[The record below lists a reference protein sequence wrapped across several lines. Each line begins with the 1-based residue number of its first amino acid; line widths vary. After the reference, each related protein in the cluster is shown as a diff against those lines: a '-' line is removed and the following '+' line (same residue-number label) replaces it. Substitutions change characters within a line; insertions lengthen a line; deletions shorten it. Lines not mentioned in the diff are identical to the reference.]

1 MSSFKHTAQEL
12 IQYVFAPKIAVVSSS
27 GAEAICQKNN
37 LTFVQLVRPFCT
49 LKNEA
54 TIRDPSNFSFTLKH
68 FHVCMRDIWWQPPQ
82 PALAKK
88 LLNDA
93 VTSSPIPDD
102 ASKTTMI
109 VGSYEL
115 NIHTST
121 PWFEAYRDVFFQA
134 NYPSEHEFSQHYV
147 ACIYVVSSQHTSP
160 LEEFQ
165 RLHHEQQQ
173 HFQRSAQQAKWFLPQ
188 IVKYYV
194 LLHDLVEGDLS
205 VAESAFHSIKMTYG
219 AQFCYLLQI
228 NSHQDIPISGI
239 NDTQKT
245 STLPDSWKQFLHQ
258 TVEKPPT
265 QGKDVEIPSAL
276 TDGTFNN
283 FVEVGQEAQ
292 LHVDYN
298 GETEKPVNDILMS
311 HPLSEESDS
320 SPVSQTPLDSMTS
333 SWSSQTSAKWSAASQ
348 PHGMC
353 LSVSDIDNIKNFVQE
368 FCLQALMPFAERQ
381 IRQLSEQVANRKGL
395 HRSLFSATKKWFGSS
410 KPGLQGVTPAS
421 NSVVYSQD
429 APELQ
434 VRRLGDL
441 AFMFRLYDL
450 SYQAYHNA
458 KREFNSDQAWL
469 YCAGAM
475 EMAAL
480 SVFMIGNLSQRQY
493 PFHYME
499 SAISMYLNTCKMVH
513 LATRAT
519 LLSTDCLRAMGM
531 YSDAALQFIR
541 MTSED
546 SDLRSAL
553 LLEQAAH
560 CFLKIKLPMVRKYA
574 FHIILA
580 GHRFSKAG
588 QRRHSLRSYKD
599 ALQVY
604 KDRGWSLAQD
614 HIYFTV
620 GRQSQNLKHLEDS
633 CSAFRAL
640 LADKSQQPVAQ
651 QTAFLREYLFV
662 QKFLTQSTD
671 VNSLPLLPLPYIDCQ
686 STKVLFDEPLSV
698 PCDGSDLVQSR
709 GFDDDH
715 DSELWRKLEEML
727 IIKARGSLPVL
738 HRPQVCCM
746 SNKTDNSNRP
756 TAVVGVLHSTY
767 HVTHQKLYLERTTI
781 LLYVKNP
788 LRVPILLSNLYL
800 LWTFIPVKECN
811 QHVVEHIN
819 NDQNT
824 GKNLDLESL
833 IKTEIL
839 PELTLQSEEETSVQ
853 LSVTPYVVGELHI
866 TGLSYGLGLQKE
878 PNDTKSA
885 SVLVQGKQPLR
896 VRGMRL
902 NNTKTEKL
910 KKIYAP
916 DYRFHM
922 VIVPPMPRL
931 QIKFTGFPK
940 SLLCGEVIKLTVH
953 LKNVGQQALRQ
964 LFVASTTPELFSFGT
979 LDHEED
985 SPSDWQVYHQTTNQ
999 SMHSGPVIAEWPNI
1013 ERVSHLPLTDECLQP
1028 GQDISLP
1035 FWVRGSD
1042 QPGEQKLHFLFYYE
1056 PSETAFKLKHRLL
1069 QHTVHFTLKP
1079 SVHVETMALRS
1090 GVVPS
1095 DTRSNQDSVNSL
1107 IINLKVQNISQIP
1120 YSEGATVTVLQVA
1133 GVSQDWSVA
1142 ALSDQQKQGPMT
1154 VKPEES
1160 CHLSLRA
1167 VPCAS
1172 RNTVSSPQAV
1182 MLSQVPFG
1190 RMEIDSSATPCSDF
1204 CWRSQL
1210 KLPSLSEDGL
1220 ITDKTHS
1227 FPDFLQD
1234 VKFGENNLSQEVKA
1248 SQKVGILVTVVWKA
1262 EVQHEDSTQ
1271 VIMGQHHLL
1280 VENVNTLVSTVP
1292 KQQFQISEPMNAVSL
1307 FSDSNETDIVGIE
1320 QLVKWTLQH
1329 PFCVEH
1335 DFQSKRLLIVP
1346 VLFIAHNCSLSPVD
1360 VEVDLSSYRNSDR
1373 VTVSTPSSDIPVEL
1387 TAFSWVSQTRYTIS
1401 LEPGTTTQIYMKA
1414 CFNSCGTYNLSCLQV
1429 TASSC
1434 FSPSGYL
1441 QECLAPSLIVITEA
1455 QPH

>member
-102 ASKTTMI
+102 SNKTTVI
-109 VGSYEL
+109 IGSYEL
-115 NIHTST
+115 NIH
-121 PWFEAYRDVFFQA
+121 
-134 NYPSEHEFSQHYV
+134 
-147 ACIYVVSSQHTSP
+147 ISSQHTSP

-173 HFQRSAQQAKWFLPQ
+173 HFQRTAQQAKWFLPQ

-228 NSHQDIPISGI
+228 NSHQDITVSGI

-258 TVEKPPT
+258 TVEKPPS

-298 GETEKPVNDILMS
+298 GETEKPVNDVLMS

-320 SPVSQTPLDSMTS
+320 SPVSQTPLDSLTS
-333 SWSSQTSAKWSAASQ
+333 SWSSQTSAKWSSASQ

-381 IRQLSEQVANRKGL
+381 IRHLSEQVANRKGL

-480 SVFMIGNLSQRQY
+480 SVFMIGNLSQRPY

-499 SAISMYLNTCKMVH
+499 SAISMYLNTCKMIH

-560 CFLKIKLPMVRKYA
+560 CFLKNKLPMVRKYA
-574 FHIILA
+574 FHVILA

-588 QRRHSLRSYKD
+588 QRRHSLRSYRD

-620 GRQSQNLKHLEDS
+620 GRQSQNLKHLEDA

-640 LADKSQQPVAQ
+640 LTDKSQQPVAQ
-651 QTAFLREYLFV
+651 QAAFLREYLFV
-662 QKFLTQSTD
+662 QKQFLTQSTD
-671 VNSLPLLPLPYIDCQ
+671 VNSLPVLPLPYIDYQ
-686 STKVLFDEPLSV
+686 STKVLFDQPLSV
-698 PCDGSDLVQSR
+698 LCDGSDLVQSR
-709 GFDDDH
+709 GFDDDL
-715 DSELWRKLEEML
+715 DSESWRKLEEML
-727 IIKARGSLPVL
+727 IVKARGSLPVL
-738 HRPQVCCM
+738 HRPQVRCM

-756 TAVVGVLHSTY
+756 TAVVG
-767 HVTHQKLYLERTTI
+767 ERTTI
-781 LLYVKNP
+781 LLYMKNP

-800 LWTFIPVKECN
+800 LWTFIPVKESN
-811 QHVVEHIN
+811 QHVVEHIS
-819 NDQNT
+819 NDQNA
-824 GKNLDLESL
+824 GKV
-833 IKTEIL
+833 
-839 PELTLQSEEETSVQ
+839 P
-853 LSVTPYVVGELHI
+853 LSVTPYAVGELHV

-878 PNDTKSA
+878 PTDTKST
-885 SVLVQGKQPLR
+885 SISVQGKQPLR
-896 VRGMRL
+896 VKGMRL

-922 VIVPPMPRL
+922 LVVPPMPRL

-953 LKNVGQQALRQ
+953 LRNVGQQSLRQ

-985 SPSDWQVYHQTTNQ
+985 NPSNWQVYHQTNNQ

-1013 ERVSHLPLTDECLQP
+1013 ERVSHLLLTDECLQP

-1035 FWVRGSD
+1035 LWVRGSD
-1042 QPGEQKLHFLFYYE
+1042 QPGEQQLHFLFYYE

-1069 QHTVHFTLKP
+1069 QHTIHFTLKP
-1079 SVHVETMALRS
+1079 SLHVETMALRS

-1095 DTRSNQDSVNSL
+1095 DARSNQDSVNSL
-1107 IINLKVQNISQIP
+1107 IINLKVQNISQTP
-1120 YSEGATVTVLQVA
+1120 YSEGATVTVVQVS

-1142 ALSDQQKQGPMT
+1142 SVFDQQKQGSMT

-1172 RNTVSSPQAV
+1172 RNT
-1182 MLSQVPFG
+1182 
-1190 RMEIDSSATPCSDF
+1190 
-1204 CWRSQL
+1204 
-1210 KLPSLSEDGL
+1210 
-1220 ITDKTHS
+1220 
-1227 FPDFLQD
+1227 
-1234 VKFGENNLSQEVKA
+1234 
-1248 SQKVGILVTVVWKA
+1248 
-1262 EVQHEDSTQ
+1262 
-1271 VIMGQHHLL
+1271 
-1280 VENVNTLVSTVP
+1280 
-1292 KQQFQISEPMNAVSL
+1292 
-1307 FSDSNETDIVGIE
+1307 
-1320 QLVKWTLQH
+1320 
-1329 PFCVEH
+1329 
-1335 DFQSKRLLIVP
+1335 
-1346 VLFIAHNCSLSPVD
+1346 
-1360 VEVDLSSYRNSDR
+1360 
-1373 VTVSTPSSDIPVEL
+1373 
-1387 TAFSWVSQTRYTIS
+1387 
-1401 LEPGTTTQIYMKA
+1401 
-1414 CFNSCGTYNLSCLQV
+1414 
-1429 TASSC
+1429 
-1434 FSPSGYL
+1434 
-1441 QECLAPSLIVITEA
+1441 
-1455 QPH
+1455 